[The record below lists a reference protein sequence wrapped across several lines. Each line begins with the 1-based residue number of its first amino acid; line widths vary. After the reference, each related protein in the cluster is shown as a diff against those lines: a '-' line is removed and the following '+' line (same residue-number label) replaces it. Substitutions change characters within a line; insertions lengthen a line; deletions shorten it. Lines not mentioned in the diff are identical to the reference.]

1 MIERERINYLL
12 LSALGSAELVHQW
25 WQSRNAAFDHA
36 TPEEIWQEAPDRV
49 ANYVLRAVNVGG
61 DYF

>member
-12 LSALGSAELVHQW
+12 LSALGSAELVHRW
-25 WQSRNAAFDHA
+25 WNSVNIAFDYA
-36 TPEEIWQEAPDRV
+36 TPEQIWQEEPERV
-49 ANYVLRAVNVGG
+49 ANYVIKAVNPGG

>member
-12 LSALGSAELVHQW
+12 LSALGSAELVYQW
-25 WQSRNAAFDHA
+25 WHSRNAAFEYS
-36 TPEEIWQEAPDRV
+36 TPEEIWQEAPERV
-49 ANYVLRAVNVGG
+49 ANYVIRAVNVGG